1 MPGPADPVVLYH
13 DFVQPPADLVSED
26 ELARRWSELEWQ
38 TWWYA
43 GAFGTAFRATNGAVV
58 EVLSPGLWNH
68 EAGPDFTNVVIRVDG
83 KEETLRGDMEF
94 DRSALDWERHGH
106 GVNERFNHVVLHVFV
121 RPPGCVFFTR
131 TADHR
136 EVLQVHLQAPAP
148 EHPAILPGG
157 HRAKPG
163 ACRAPLAQMTQTQ
176 IEGVLE
182 IAARVRLERKGRL
195 LQRSIKVHGF
205 AEALFQQVAMA
216 LGYKENKLPFL
227 LLAQRA
233 SLRLLRQQPAA
244 AEAILFGLS
253 GFLEQAA
260 QPGGAAPTA
269 SAHLKKLWSA
279 WWGLRGELCHFVLS
293 PEQWRLTSTRPSNH
307 PQRRLGALS
316 VLASRWPEL
325 QGLPSDLPAVRRF
338 FHRLSHPFWDHH
350 YTLQS
355 APSAR
360 SIHLIGSARIADL
373 LANVFVPLM
382 WISGQVDWAVV
393 KRLPAEL
400 DNGRL
405 ELTRQRLFGER
416 AEPNFAAR
424 YLYQQQGLLQ
434 VAEDFCNANGH
445 DCSLCRF
452 PAYLSALD
460 PSYPAAEAE

>member
-1 MPGPADPVVLYH
+1 MPNSADTAALYH
-13 DFVQPPADLVSED
+13 GFVQPPTDLVGED

-43 GAFGTAFRATNGAVV
+43 GAFGTDFRATNGAVV
-58 EVLSPGLWNH
+58 EILNPGLWNH

-83 KEETLRGDMEF
+83 GQGTLHGDMEF

-106 GVNERFNHVVLHVFV
+106 AVSERFNHVVLHVFL
-121 RPPGCVFFTR
+121 RPAGGAFFTR

-136 EVLQVHLQAPAP
+136 EVLQVHLQAQVP
-148 EHPAILPGG
+148 ELSSTVPGR
-157 HRAKPG
+157 HRGKPG
-163 ACRAPLAQMTQTQ
+163 ACRAPLQQMTQTQ
-176 IEGVLE
+176 IEEVLE
-182 IAARVRLERKGRL
+182 VAARVRLEHKARL
-195 LQRSIKVHGF
+195 LQRAIKVHGF
-205 AEALFQQVAMA
+205 AEALFQHVAMA

-233 SLRLLRQQPAA
+233 PLAYLRERPAA

-253 GFLEQAA
+253 GFLERAA
-260 QPGGAAPTA
+260 QPGGAALTA
-269 SAHLKKLWSA
+269 SAHLKKLWST
-279 WWGLRGELCHFVLS
+279 WWGLRGELCHLVLG
-293 PEQWRLTSTRPSNH
+293 PERWRLTSTRPSNH
-307 PQRRLGALS
+307 PQRRLGALA
-316 VLASRWPEL
+316 VLAARWPEL
-325 QGLPSDLPAVRRF
+325 QGLPSGLPAVRRL
-338 FHRLSHPFWDHH
+338 FHGLSHPFWDHH

-360 SIHLIGSARIADL
+360 SIHLIGSARITDL

-382 WISGQVDWAVV
+382 WISGQIDWPSV
-393 KRLPAEL
+393 KALPAEL

-405 ELTRQRLFGER
+405 ELTRQRLFGEQTK
-416 AEPNFAAR
+416 FAAR

-434 VAEDFCNANGH
+434 VAEDFCSANGH

-460 PSYPAAEAE
+460 RHAEVRAE